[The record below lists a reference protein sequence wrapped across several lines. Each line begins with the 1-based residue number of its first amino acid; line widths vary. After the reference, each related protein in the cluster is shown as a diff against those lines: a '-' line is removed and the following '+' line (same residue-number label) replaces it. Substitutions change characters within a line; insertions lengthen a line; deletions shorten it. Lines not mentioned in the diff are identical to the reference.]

1 MRHAMPPSPDASSS
15 KHPAAR
21 RPSGSTL
28 LNVALVVLA
37 VAAFTVIAVRRGGAE
52 RGVEVERRGA
62 PAGIDEIRVHVSG
75 AVAQPGVVVA
85 QPGDRIVDVVD
96 RAGGA
101 LPEANL
107 DALNLALRIRDEDAV
122 YVPFAGEEPA
132 PLVDLNTATQAE
144 LEALPGIGP
153 ATARAIVAARPIAS
167 VDDLLERDLVAGAVW
182 EEIRLLVTTR

>member
-1 MRHAMPPSPDASSS
+1 MPPSPDASSS
-15 KHPAAR
+15 KRPAAR

-28 LNVALVVLA
+28 LNAALVVLA

-52 RGVEVERRGA
+52 RGVEVERRDA
-62 PAGIDEIRVHVSG
+62 PAGIDELRVHVSG
-75 AVAQPGVVVA
+75 AVAQPGVVAA

-107 DALNLALRIRDEDAV
+107 DAVNLALRIRDEDAV
-122 YVPFAGEEPA
+122 YVPFAGEESA